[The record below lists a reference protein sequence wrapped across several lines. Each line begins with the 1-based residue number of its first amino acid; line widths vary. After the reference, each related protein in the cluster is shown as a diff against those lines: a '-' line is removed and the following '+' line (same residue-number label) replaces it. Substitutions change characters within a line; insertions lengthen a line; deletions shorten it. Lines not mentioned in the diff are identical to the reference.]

1 MCICR
6 DGKPADCTQYDCGL
20 QHPGCTDKHGIMYRH
35 GQYSTVQYSYNTV
48 MYRHGQFFV
57 PKGDCNSCY
66 CNNGTIGGCTERAC
80 PQPCVST
87 LRPSWGWPSRLCH

>member
-35 GQYSTVQYSYNTV
+35 GE
-48 MYRHGQFFV
+48 FFV